1 MVKKGKQSISIRE
14 LHEHTGELV
23 RRASA
28 SRIAFEIT
36 DRGEV
41 VAVLANPNALPPPKR
56 PKRVLL
62 PGYRKLILEGPLS
75 DDVLEDLEAVRGER

>member
-23 RRASA
+23 RRAGA
-28 SRIAFEIT
+28 SRTAFEIT

-41 VAVLANPNALPPPKR
+41 VAVLASPNALPPTKR
-56 PKRVLL
+56 LKRVLL
-62 PGYRKLILEGPLS
+62 PGYRKLILEGPMS
-75 DDVLEDLEAVRGER
+75 SDVLEDLDAIRDDR